1 MLPEPI
7 TKLIIAEDQAE
18 DAEQVISVLR
28 NSGIA
33 LRPQR
38 IASEEELAAILESS
52 TPDIVLAN
60 PACKSVSLDAIAHA
74 LDGTG
79 KDVALVALA
88 DKLSDD
94 MVASILSHSSIR
106 GIALRNRHD
115 QLQAVVR
122 RELDALNTRR
132 NVRKLEAALR
142 ESDRRCDALLDSSRD
157 PIAYIHEG
165 THVRANNA
173 YLEMFG
179 FDSFEDVEG
188 LTILDLV
195 APQHTADFKDLL
207 RRLARGEKPPPRLD
221 LTAKRADGATFEA
234 VMEFSSANYEGEP
247 CQQVVFRLPA
257 SNPETEEELKR
268 LKTQDP
274 LTGLSNRA
282 HFLEQIDEAVAAAIG
297 GKTEQALLL
306 LEPDNYRA
314 VIDTVGLAGADDV
327 LRALAGTI
335 KQRLRATDRAGRI
348 GDHSFGLLLTDSTQ
362 TEVQQ
367 VAESLRAGVEAAI
380 IEAGGKS
387 TSLTI
392 SIGGSLLGEK
402 NAKSQVLLS
411 QADDALR
418 AVASQGG
425 NRIDIH
431 DPAAADKAE
440 AEREQSWLQMIDDAL
455 KNDGFK
461 LYYQPIINLQGE
473 EGEFFEVLL
482 RLRGPTEEILPSHF
496 MPIAERNDR
505 LLAIDRWVIEHAIA
519 ELGKHGEANPDTST
533 TVFVKLS
540 TLTLHDETL
549 ADWVDAKLGAAGV
562 KASQLVFEVPEAKV
576 MTCLKPARDFVER
589 WRNVGGTFG
598 LEQFGSGLNSFQALK
613 HIDADYLKIDRALT
627 TDLAH
632 HSENELKVRELCSQA
647 RAAGKHTMVEWIE
660 EASSMPILFSAG
672 VTFAQGN
679 FLCPPSPEMRYV
691 T

>member
-1 MLPEPI
+1 MLSEPI

-18 DAEQVISVLR
+18 DAEQIISVLR

-38 IASEEELAAILESS
+38 IATEEELAASLESF
-52 TPDIVLAN
+52 TPDLVLAN
-60 PACKSVSLDAIAHA
+60 PGCKEISLAAIGRA

-79 KDVALVALA
+79 KDVALLALA
-88 DKLSDD
+88 DKLTDD
-94 MVASILSHSSIR
+94 VIAAILSHANVR

-115 QLQAVVR
+115 QLQNVVR

-132 NVRKLEAALR
+132 NVRRLEASLR
-142 ESDRRCDALLDSSRD
+142 ESERRCDSLLDSSRD

-179 FDSFEDVEG
+179 FESFEDVEG

-207 RRLARGEKPPPRLD
+207 KRLARGEKPPPKLD
-221 LTAKRADGATFEA
+221 LSARRADGSTFEA
-234 VMEFSSANYEGEP
+234 VMEFSPATYEGEP
-247 CQQVVFRLPA
+247 CQQIVFRLPA
-257 SNPETEEELKR
+257 TNTATEEELRR

-274 LTGLSNRA
+274 LTGLSNRT
-282 HFLEQIDEAVAAAIG
+282 HFLEGVDEAVARAIDG
-297 GKTEQALLL
+297 STDQALLL

-314 VIDTVGLAGADDV
+314 VLDTVGITGADDV
-327 LRALAGTI
+327 LRQLAGTI
-335 KQRLRATDRAGRI
+335 KQRLHATDRAGRI
-348 GDHSFGLLLTDSTQ
+348 GDHSFGILLSERTLA
-362 TEVQQ
+362 EVQQ
-367 VAESLRAGVEAAI
+367 IAESLRASVETAI
-380 IEAGGKS
+380 IEAGGRS

-411 QADDALR
+411 LADDALR
-418 AVASQGG
+418 SASGQGG
-425 NRIDIH
+425 NRVDIH

-440 AEREQSWLQMIDDAL
+440 AARQQQWLDMIDTAL
-455 KNDGFK
+455 AQDGFV
-461 LYYQPIINLQGE
+461 LYYQPVVSLQGE
-473 EGEFFEVLL
+473 DGEFYEVLL
-482 RLRGPTEEILPSHF
+482 RIRGPTEEVLPAHF
-496 MPIAERNDR
+496 LPIAERNDR

-519 ELGKHGEANPDTST
+519 ALGKRGAKAAST
-533 TVFVKLS
+533 TLFIKLS
-540 TLTLHDETL
+540 TLTLHDEKL
-549 ADWVDAKLGAAGV
+549 ADWVDAKLAAASV

-576 MTCLKPARDFVER
+576 MTCLKPAREFVDR
-589 WRNVGGTFG
+589 WRTSGGGFG

-613 HIDADYLKIDRALT
+613 HIDADYLKLDRALT
-627 TDLAH
+627 VDLAH

-647 RAAGKHTMVEWIE
+647 HAAGKRTMVEWIE
-660 EASSMPILFSAG
+660 EAASMPTLFSAG
-672 VTFAQGN
+672 VNFAQGN
-679 FLCPPSPEMRYV
+679 FLAEPSAEMRSLS
-691 T
+691 

>member
-1 MLPEPI
+1 MLSEPI

-18 DAEQVISVLR
+18 DAEQIISVLR

-38 IASEEELAAILESS
+38 IATEEELAASLESF
-52 TPDIVLAN
+52 TPDLVLAN
-60 PACKSVSLDAIAHA
+60 PGCKEISLAAIGRA

-79 KDVALVALA
+79 KDVTLLALA
-88 DKLSDD
+88 DKLTDD
-94 MVASILSHSSIR
+94 VIAAILSHGNVR

-115 QLQAVVR
+115 QLQNVVR

-132 NVRKLEAALR
+132 NVRRLEASLR
-142 ESDRRCDALLDSSRD
+142 ESERRCDALLDSSRD

-179 FDSFEDVEG
+179 FESFEDVEG

-207 RRLARGEKPPPRLD
+207 KRLARGEKPPPKLD
-221 LTAKRADGATFEA
+221 LSARRADGSTFEA
-234 VMEFSSANYEGEP
+234 VMEFSPATYEGEP
-247 CQQVVFRLPA
+247 CQQIVFRLPA
-257 SNPETEEELKR
+257 TNTATEEELRR

-274 LTGLSNRA
+274 LTGLSNRT
-282 HFLEQIDEAVAAAIG
+282 HFLECVDEAVARAIDG
-297 GKTEQALLL
+297 STDQALLL

-314 VIDTVGLAGADDV
+314 VLDTVGITGADDV
-327 LRALAGTI
+327 LRQLAGTI
-335 KQRLRATDRAGRI
+335 KQRLHATDRAGRI
-348 GDHSFGLLLTDSTQ
+348 GDHSFGILLSGRTQ
-362 TEVQQ
+362 AEVQQ
-367 VAESLRAGVEAAI
+367 IAESLRASVETAI
-380 IEAGGKS
+380 IEAGGRS

-411 QADDALR
+411 LADDALR
-418 AVASQGG
+418 SASGQGG
-425 NRIDIH
+425 NRVDIH

-440 AEREQSWLQMIDDAL
+440 AARRQQWLDMIDTAL
-455 KNDGFK
+455 AQDGFV
-461 LYYQPIINLQGE
+461 LYFQPVVNLQGE
-473 EGEFFEVLL
+473 EGEFYEVLL
-482 RLRGPTEEILPSHF
+482 RIRGPTEEVLPAHF
-496 MPIAERNDR
+496 LPIAERNDR

-519 ELGKHGEANPDTST
+519 ALGKRGSKAAST
-533 TVFVKLS
+533 TLFIKLS
-540 TLTLHDETL
+540 TLTLHDEKL
-549 ADWVDAKLGAAGV
+549 ADWVDARLAAANV

-576 MTCLKPARDFVER
+576 MTCLKPAREFVDR
-589 WRNVGGTFG
+589 WRTSGGGFG

-613 HIDADYLKIDRALT
+613 HIDADYLKLDRALT
-627 TDLAH
+627 VDLAH

-647 RAAGKHTMVEWIE
+647 HAAGKRTMVEWIE
-660 EASSMPILFSAG
+660 EAASMPTLFSAG
-672 VTFAQGN
+672 VNFAQGN
-679 FLCPPSPEMRYV
+679 FLAEPSAEMRSLS
-691 T
+691 